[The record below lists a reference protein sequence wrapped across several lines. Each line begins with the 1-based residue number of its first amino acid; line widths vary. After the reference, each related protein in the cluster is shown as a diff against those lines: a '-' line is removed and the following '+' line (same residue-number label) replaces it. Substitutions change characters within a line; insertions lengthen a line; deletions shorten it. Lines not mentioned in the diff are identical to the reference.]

1 MYDSISTKHVP
12 PPLKWAGGKRW
23 LTAQNEY
30 FVPKGFNRYFEPF
43 FGSGALFFHLRP
55 ARSCISDVNEDLINL
70 YKVIKCSPVDLQAL
84 LREHHNLHNKEYYY
98 KVRAM
103 APDCSVSKAARLL
116 YLNRTCWN
124 GLYRVNKQGR
134 FNVPIGTKSAVCM
147 KTDDFEAL
155 SKILA
160 NADISARDFEES
172 IDLADEG
179 DFVFADPPYTVAHN
193 NNGFI
198 KYNEALFSWEDQVRL
213 RNAIKRAASRGA
225 ICVVTNAD
233 HESIH
238 QLYHGFKIRKLSRV
252 GVIAGASVARGKFDE
267 LIIQAN

>member
-1 MYDSISTKHVP
+1 
-12 PPLKWAGGKRW
+12 
-23 LTAQNEY
+23 
-30 FVPKGFNRYFEPF
+30 
-43 FGSGALFFHLRP
+43 
-55 ARSCISDVNEDLINL
+55 
-70 YKVIKCSPVDLQAL
+70 
-84 LREHHNLHNKEYYY
+84 
-98 KVRAM
+98 
-103 APDCSVSKAARLL
+103 
-116 YLNRTCWN
+116 
-124 GLYRVNKQGR
+124 
-134 FNVPIGTKSAVCM
+134 M